1 MLQVKDICK
10 QYKTGNLVQ
19 QALDHV
25 SLSFRDSEFVAIL
38 GPSGSGKTTLLNVI
52 GGLDRYDSGDLV
64 INGVSTSRY
73 TDRDWDTYRNHTV
86 GFIFQS
92 YNLIPHQSILSNV
105 ELTLTVSGV
114 PRAERRRRAVE
125 ALEKVGLGKHM
136 NKRPNQLSGGQMQR
150 VAIARAL
157 VNDPDILLADEPT
170 GALDSETSVQVME
183 LLKEVARDRLVIMV
197 THNPELANEYAT
209 RIVRLSDGRI
219 RADSSPYTPPETPS
233 AHKKWARRSSMS
245 FLTAFALSFQN
256 LRSKKARTLL
266 TAFAGSIGIIGIA
279 LILSLSN
286 GVNRYIETV
295 EEDTLSEYPLQIQSS
310 GMDLS
315 AMMAG
320 MMDAEQGQEKHD
332 VGVADMITQ
341 TFSKI
346 GSNDLASLKEYLE
359 SGQSGIE
366 EYTSAVEYSYSVT
379 PQIYLWKDGSYRK
392 VNPDESFA
400 PLGLG
405 SSNTSNSMM
414 ASMVSTNV
422 FYQMPE
428 DSSLYEDQYEIKAG
442 RWPENENECVVVLTS
457 GGDISDF
464 LLYTLGLRDGAEL
477 DAMVEQFAAE
487 EAVDVP
493 NGITG
498 YAYEDILGITFKLVN
513 AADYYSYDEQYGV
526 WTDKSDNVSFMQQF
540 VQQGEDLTIVGI
552 VQPVDGSMAAMLS
565 PGINYTAGLTQHVM
579 RQAAESEIVRQ
590 QIEKP
595 DVNVFTGDPFGQE
608 SEEGRL
614 GLEEMFS
621 VDEAA
626 LENAFSVDTGSLEEA
641 IAGLFDFSNLKLDS
655 SAMGDLDLSGLK
667 LDLSGLMDGIQIN
680 ATPEQMQALADA
692 LLAGY
697 AEYAAGNPQADFT
710 RLDEYFVQYLQS
722 DEAKALLGQALGE
735 LLSESGLDV
744 SAEQL
749 QQLVADVM
757 AGYGNWAIEN
767 GNTDPAKFEQYL
779 QEYLAT
785 DEAQEILGQGAADI
799 ISSAMDAQLTQEQLS
814 KLAGTVLSGYQAYAA
829 EHGLADPAKI
839 GDYFMEYLQ
848 TEEARRTL
856 SAALAG
862 MVDTGGM
869 AQVMQQAMA
878 GALNQLMPQIA
889 EKLATA
895 VSSALQ
901 TQLSQNMNQSG
912 EKLQQAFQDAFH
924 VDADAFSGAIQ
935 VNMTEEEL
943 SEVLMSLMTASSSSY
958 DGNLQ
963 ALGYADPAE
972 PSAISIYPLDFEAKE
987 QVLAILDGYNARM
1000 QQSGQEEKVITYTDM
1015 VGTLMSSVTDIINV
1029 ISYVLVAFVA
1039 ISLIVSSIMIG
1050 VITYIS
1056 VLERKKE
1063 IGILRAIGASKGNI
1077 SQVFNAETF
1086 IIGLCAGLIGIGI
1099 TLLLLVPGN
1108 HIIHQIANSTDV
1120 SAVLPAGAAVILVAL
1135 SVLLTLLGGLIP
1147 SKKAARQDP
1156 VTALRTE

>member
-1 MLQVKDICK
+1 M
-10 QYKTGNLVQ
+10 
-19 QALDHV
+19 
-25 SLSFRDSEFVAIL
+25 
-38 GPSGSGKTTLLNVI
+38 
-52 GGLDRYDSGDLV
+52 
-64 INGVSTSRY
+64 
-73 TDRDWDTYRNHTV
+73 
-86 GFIFQS
+86 
-92 YNLIPHQSILSNV
+92 
-105 ELTLTVSGV
+105 
-114 PRAERRRRAVE
+114 
-125 ALEKVGLGKHM
+125 
-136 NKRPNQLSGGQMQR
+136 
-150 VAIARAL
+150 
-157 VNDPDILLADEPT
+157 
-170 GALDSETSVQVME
+170 
-183 LLKEVARDRLVIMV
+183 
-197 THNPELANEYAT
+197 
-209 RIVRLSDGRI
+209 
-219 RADSSPYTPPETPS
+219 
-233 AHKKWARRSSMS
+233 
-245 FLTAFALSFQN
+245 
-256 LRSKKARTLL
+256 
-266 TAFAGSIGIIGIA
+266 
-279 LILSLSN
+279 
-286 GVNRYIETV
+286 
-295 EEDTLSEYPLQIQSS
+295 
-310 GMDLS
+310 
-315 AMMAG
+315 
-320 MMDAEQGQEKHD
+320 
-332 VGVADMITQ
+332 
-341 TFSKI
+341 
-346 GSNDLASLKEYLE
+346 
-359 SGQSGIE
+359 
-366 EYTSAVEYSYSVT
+366 
-379 PQIYLWKDGSYRK
+379 
-392 VNPDESFA
+392 
-400 PLGLG
+400 
-405 SSNTSNSMM
+405 
-414 ASMVSTNV
+414 
-422 FYQMPE
+422 
-428 DSSLYEDQYEIKAG
+428 
-442 RWPENENECVVVLTS
+442 
-457 GGDISDF
+457 
-464 LLYTLGLRDGAEL
+464 
-477 DAMVEQFAAE
+477 
-487 EAVDVP
+487 
-493 NGITG
+493 
-498 YAYEDILGITFKLVN
+498 
-513 AADYYSYDEQYGV
+513 
-526 WTDKSDNVSFMQQF
+526 
-540 VQQGEDLTIVGI
+540 
-552 VQPVDGSMAAMLS
+552 
-565 PGINYTAGLTQHVM
+565 
-579 RQAAESEIVRQ
+579 
-590 QIEKP
+590 
-595 DVNVFTGDPFGQE
+595 
-608 SEEGRL
+608 
-614 GLEEMFS
+614 
-621 VDEAA
+621 DEAA

-641 IAGLFDFSNLKLDS
+641 MAGLFDFSNLKLDS

-767 GNTDPAKFEQYL
+767 GYTDPVKFEQYL

-878 GALNQLMPQIA
+878 DALNQLMPQIA

>member
-1 MLQVKDICK
+1 M
-10 QYKTGNLVQ
+10 
-19 QALDHV
+19 
-25 SLSFRDSEFVAIL
+25 
-38 GPSGSGKTTLLNVI
+38 
-52 GGLDRYDSGDLV
+52 
-64 INGVSTSRY
+64 
-73 TDRDWDTYRNHTV
+73 
-86 GFIFQS
+86 
-92 YNLIPHQSILSNV
+92 
-105 ELTLTVSGV
+105 
-114 PRAERRRRAVE
+114 
-125 ALEKVGLGKHM
+125 
-136 NKRPNQLSGGQMQR
+136 
-150 VAIARAL
+150 
-157 VNDPDILLADEPT
+157 
-170 GALDSETSVQVME
+170 
-183 LLKEVARDRLVIMV
+183 
-197 THNPELANEYAT
+197 
-209 RIVRLSDGRI
+209 
-219 RADSSPYTPPETPS
+219 
-233 AHKKWARRSSMS
+233 
-245 FLTAFALSFQN
+245 
-256 LRSKKARTLL
+256 
-266 TAFAGSIGIIGIA
+266 
-279 LILSLSN
+279 
-286 GVNRYIETV
+286 
-295 EEDTLSEYPLQIQSS
+295 
-310 GMDLS
+310 
-315 AMMAG
+315 
-320 MMDAEQGQEKHD
+320 
-332 VGVADMITQ
+332 
-341 TFSKI
+341 
-346 GSNDLASLKEYLE
+346 
-359 SGQSGIE
+359 
-366 EYTSAVEYSYSVT
+366 
-379 PQIYLWKDGSYRK
+379 
-392 VNPDESFA
+392 
-400 PLGLG
+400 
-405 SSNTSNSMM
+405 
-414 ASMVSTNV
+414 
-422 FYQMPE
+422 
-428 DSSLYEDQYEIKAG
+428 
-442 RWPENENECVVVLTS
+442 
-457 GGDISDF
+457 
-464 LLYTLGLRDGAEL
+464 
-477 DAMVEQFAAE
+477 
-487 EAVDVP
+487 
-493 NGITG
+493 
-498 YAYEDILGITFKLVN
+498 
-513 AADYYSYDEQYGV
+513 
-526 WTDKSDNVSFMQQF
+526 
-540 VQQGEDLTIVGI
+540 
-552 VQPVDGSMAAMLS
+552 
-565 PGINYTAGLTQHVM
+565 
-579 RQAAESEIVRQ
+579 
-590 QIEKP
+590 
-595 DVNVFTGDPFGQE
+595 
-608 SEEGRL
+608 
-614 GLEEMFS
+614 
-621 VDEAA
+621 
-626 LENAFSVDTGSLEEA
+626 
-641 IAGLFDFSNLKLDS
+641 AGLFDFSNLKLDS

-680 ATPEQMQALADA
+680 ATPEQLQALADA

-767 GNTDPAKFEQYL
+767 GYTDPAKFEQYL

-878 GALNQLMPQIA
+878 DALNQLMPQIA

-1086 IIGLCAGLIGIGI
+1086 IIGLCAGLIDIGI

>member
-1 MLQVKDICK
+1 M
-10 QYKTGNLVQ
+10 
-19 QALDHV
+19 
-25 SLSFRDSEFVAIL
+25 
-38 GPSGSGKTTLLNVI
+38 
-52 GGLDRYDSGDLV
+52 
-64 INGVSTSRY
+64 
-73 TDRDWDTYRNHTV
+73 
-86 GFIFQS
+86 
-92 YNLIPHQSILSNV
+92 
-105 ELTLTVSGV
+105 
-114 PRAERRRRAVE
+114 
-125 ALEKVGLGKHM
+125 
-136 NKRPNQLSGGQMQR
+136 
-150 VAIARAL
+150 
-157 VNDPDILLADEPT
+157 
-170 GALDSETSVQVME
+170 
-183 LLKEVARDRLVIMV
+183 
-197 THNPELANEYAT
+197 
-209 RIVRLSDGRI
+209 
-219 RADSSPYTPPETPS
+219 
-233 AHKKWARRSSMS
+233 
-245 FLTAFALSFQN
+245 
-256 LRSKKARTLL
+256 
-266 TAFAGSIGIIGIA
+266 
-279 LILSLSN
+279 
-286 GVNRYIETV
+286 
-295 EEDTLSEYPLQIQSS
+295 
-310 GMDLS
+310 
-315 AMMAG
+315 
-320 MMDAEQGQEKHD
+320 
-332 VGVADMITQ
+332 
-341 TFSKI
+341 
-346 GSNDLASLKEYLE
+346 
-359 SGQSGIE
+359 
-366 EYTSAVEYSYSVT
+366 
-379 PQIYLWKDGSYRK
+379 
-392 VNPDESFA
+392 
-400 PLGLG
+400 
-405 SSNTSNSMM
+405 
-414 ASMVSTNV
+414 
-422 FYQMPE
+422 
-428 DSSLYEDQYEIKAG
+428 
-442 RWPENENECVVVLTS
+442 
-457 GGDISDF
+457 
-464 LLYTLGLRDGAEL
+464 
-477 DAMVEQFAAE
+477 
-487 EAVDVP
+487 
-493 NGITG
+493 
-498 YAYEDILGITFKLVN
+498 
-513 AADYYSYDEQYGV
+513 
-526 WTDKSDNVSFMQQF
+526 
-540 VQQGEDLTIVGI
+540 
-552 VQPVDGSMAAMLS
+552 
-565 PGINYTAGLTQHVM
+565 
-579 RQAAESEIVRQ
+579 
-590 QIEKP
+590 
-595 DVNVFTGDPFGQE
+595 
-608 SEEGRL
+608 
-614 GLEEMFS
+614 
-621 VDEAA
+621 DEAA

-641 IAGLFDFSNLKLDS
+641 MAGLFDFSNLKLDS

-1000 QQSGQEEKVITYTDM
+1000 QQSSQEEKVITYTDM

>member
-1 MLQVKDICK
+1 M
-10 QYKTGNLVQ
+10 
-19 QALDHV
+19 
-25 SLSFRDSEFVAIL
+25 
-38 GPSGSGKTTLLNVI
+38 
-52 GGLDRYDSGDLV
+52 
-64 INGVSTSRY
+64 
-73 TDRDWDTYRNHTV
+73 
-86 GFIFQS
+86 
-92 YNLIPHQSILSNV
+92 
-105 ELTLTVSGV
+105 
-114 PRAERRRRAVE
+114 
-125 ALEKVGLGKHM
+125 
-136 NKRPNQLSGGQMQR
+136 
-150 VAIARAL
+150 
-157 VNDPDILLADEPT
+157 
-170 GALDSETSVQVME
+170 
-183 LLKEVARDRLVIMV
+183 
-197 THNPELANEYAT
+197 
-209 RIVRLSDGRI
+209 
-219 RADSSPYTPPETPS
+219 
-233 AHKKWARRSSMS
+233 
-245 FLTAFALSFQN
+245 
-256 LRSKKARTLL
+256 
-266 TAFAGSIGIIGIA
+266 
-279 LILSLSN
+279 
-286 GVNRYIETV
+286 
-295 EEDTLSEYPLQIQSS
+295 
-310 GMDLS
+310 
-315 AMMAG
+315 
-320 MMDAEQGQEKHD
+320 
-332 VGVADMITQ
+332 
-341 TFSKI
+341 
-346 GSNDLASLKEYLE
+346 
-359 SGQSGIE
+359 
-366 EYTSAVEYSYSVT
+366 
-379 PQIYLWKDGSYRK
+379 
-392 VNPDESFA
+392 
-400 PLGLG
+400 
-405 SSNTSNSMM
+405 
-414 ASMVSTNV
+414 
-422 FYQMPE
+422 
-428 DSSLYEDQYEIKAG
+428 
-442 RWPENENECVVVLTS
+442 
-457 GGDISDF
+457 
-464 LLYTLGLRDGAEL
+464 
-477 DAMVEQFAAE
+477 
-487 EAVDVP
+487 
-493 NGITG
+493 
-498 YAYEDILGITFKLVN
+498 
-513 AADYYSYDEQYGV
+513 
-526 WTDKSDNVSFMQQF
+526 
-540 VQQGEDLTIVGI
+540 
-552 VQPVDGSMAAMLS
+552 
-565 PGINYTAGLTQHVM
+565 
-579 RQAAESEIVRQ
+579 RQ

-641 IAGLFDFSNLKLDS
+641 MAGLFDFSNLKLDS

-680 ATPEQMQALADA
+680 ATPEQMQTLADA

-767 GNTDPAKFEQYL
+767 GYTDPAKFEQYL